1 MSQMHSE
8 FNYEWEIRLGGRLGS
23 PGGSCQ
29 TEGSTGDE
37 VRNGAAGLGAAPWGA
52 LIFNNPGFDF
62 HV

>member
-37 VRNGAAGLGAAPWGA
+37 VRNGGCGAWGC
-52 LIFNNPGFDF
+52 PMGSFDIQ
-62 HV
+62 